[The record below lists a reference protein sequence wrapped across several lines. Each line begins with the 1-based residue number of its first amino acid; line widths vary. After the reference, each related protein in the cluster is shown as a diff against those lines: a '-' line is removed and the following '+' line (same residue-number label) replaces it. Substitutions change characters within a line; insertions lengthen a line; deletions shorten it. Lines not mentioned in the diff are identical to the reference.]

1 MSMTM
6 TVSGADRS
14 LKFDWKAAS
23 SAWASDVE
31 PAALRAMKMH
41 APVGAGAA
49 PPAPQP
55 GNLRQGIGSRLEPS
69 AAMMWVVL
77 YATAPYAPYVI
88 GGTGPHPIAARNA
101 KALRWF
107 ENRGHGPIA
116 FAKSVQHPGTKPNNF
131 PERALAPLQ
140 TMILQSFVDA
150 VREATILE

>member
-1 MSMTM
+1 MSLTM

-23 SAWASDVE
+23 SAWAADVE
-31 PAALRAMKMH
+31 PVASRAMKMYS
-41 APVGAGAA
+41 PVGAGITA
-49 PPAPQP
+49 
-55 GNLRQGIGSRLEPS
+55 GNLRQSIGSRLEPS
-69 AAMMWVVL
+69 AGMMWVVL
-77 YATAPYAPYVI
+77 YGTVPYLPYVI

-131 PERALAPLQ
+131 PERAIAPIQ
-140 TMILQSFVDA
+140 TLILQSFVDA
-150 VREATILE
+150 VREATFLE